1 MEQFYRAATTPT
13 KNKRGNYVTILNEK
27 IEARPRINLP
37 EGDFDAVLLGA
48 HHEMICAWTA
58 IVTDAERAV
67 LGTYGE
73 SQGKPVSDTVGALS
87 YASVARVAWSLASVA
102 RIKEGEFDP
111 VEFGKRCEAIAREQI
126 DRYRLVAEQA
136 GSA

>member
-1 MEQFYRAATTPT
+1 MTITIKKDETRA
-13 KNKRGNYVTILNEK
+13 
-27 IEARPRINLP
+27 RINLP
-37 EGDFDAVLLGA
+37 EGDFDAVVLGE
-48 HHEMICAWTA
+48 HHEMVCAWTA

-73 SQGKPVSDTVGALS
+73 SLGKTVSDTVAALS

-102 RIKEGEFDP
+102 RIKEGDFDP
-111 VEFGKRCEAIAREQI
+111 IEFGKRCEAIAREQI
-126 DRYRLVAEQA
+126 DRYRLTVEQA